1 MTSGAPGRKRR
12 WMAARVLAVLAA
24 GFVLYLAA
32 VYVSV
37 ARQSERDET
46 RPADAIV
53 VFGAAEYAG
62 RPSPIF
68 RARLDH
74 ALSLYERGL
83 APMVI
88 TTGASRDPRF
98 SEGRVGQEYLMSRG
112 IPEERL
118 IAETRSPNTSKSAER
133 VAGIMRANGMRSCI
147 AVSDGYHMFRIKKIL
162 GRQGVE
168 VYGAPRPVAVETTP
182 YQRFRLILREALGYT
197 AWLLYL
203 N

>member
-1 MTSGAPGRKRR
+1 MSAAAPRR
-12 WMAARVLAVLAA
+12 RFKLVAAALLILLAVSLLVLALL
-24 GFVLYLAA
+24 FVL
-32 VYVSV
+32 VE
-37 ARQSERDET
+37 RQSERDET

-62 RPSPIF
+62 RPSPVF

-74 ALSLYERGL
+74 ALLLYESGL

-98 SEGRVGQEYLMSRG
+98 TEGQVGHDYLFARG
-112 IPEERL
+112 VPERSL
-118 IAETRSPNTSKSAER
+118 IAETQSENTSRSAER
-133 VAGIMRANGMRSCI
+133 VAAIMRANGMHSCI
-147 AVSDGYHMFRIKKIL
+147 AVSDGYHMFRIKQIL
-162 GRQGVE
+162 GRHGVE
-168 VYGAPRPVAVETTP
+168 VYAAPRPVVVESTRT
-182 YQRFRLILREALGYT
+182 QRMRVLLRESVAYL

>member
-1 MTSGAPGRKRR
+1 
-12 WMAARVLAVLAA
+12 MAAAFAVFLS
-24 GFVLYLAA
+24 VT
-32 VYVSV
+32 YVSIE
-37 ARQSERDET
+37 RQSERDET

-74 ALSLYERGL
+74 AYTLYEAGL

-98 SEGRVGQEYLMSRG
+98 TEGQVGHDYLRARG
-112 IPEERL
+112 VPERAL
-118 IAETRSPNTSKSAER
+118 IAETQSGNTSRSAER
-133 VAGIMRANGMRSCI
+133 VAAIMRANGMESCI

-162 GRQGVE
+162 GRYGVE
-168 VYGAPRPVAVETTP
+168 VYGAPRPVAVETTR
-182 YQRFRLILREALGYT
+182 YQRFRLLLRETLGYT